1 MEKIY
6 CKEYDLI
13 IAENDFRILIYK
25 NDLIKEEIIIKEE
38 ENNIEFEVKKI
49 IYDEFT
55 NPIYKEKMPF
65 NLVILDLDLTM
76 FNFIKEKRK
85 TYIAILDKS
94 SILYVF
100 ESIVKKI

>member
-38 ENNIEFEVKKI
+38 EK
-49 IYDEFT
+49 
-55 NPIYKEKMPF
+55 
-65 NLVILDLDLTM
+65 
-76 FNFIKEKRK
+76 
-85 TYIAILDKS
+85 
-94 SILYVF
+94 
-100 ESIVKKI
+100 